1 MKIKTSLISRII
13 KEEVQKIAEA
23 MVDPSNWPIGY
34 FEVKNQ
40 FEITPGG
47 GWRVTFTKGDILQV
61 AQSKVDR
68 SLQTI
73 TRWNALK
80 QDWEVKAPPI
90 SGYKD
95 NGGMFPIDAFSGSS
109 TWTAKFA
116 QNVTPLSKSQAEAKA
131 KSAAAETVLT
141 AKEAV
146 AMLGKLAPNQQVKI
160 TIVK

>member
-1 MKIKTSLISRII
+1 VKTTKQRLM
-13 KEEVQKIAEA
+13 ELAGLVNEA
-23 MVDPSNWPIGY
+23 VDPSNWPLGY
-34 FEVKNQ
+34 FEVKNT

-61 AQSKVDR
+61 AVSKVDR

-73 TRWNALK
+73 TRWNAFK

-90 SGYKD
+90 SGYRD
-95 NGGMFPIDAFSGSS
+95 NGGMFPIDEFSGSR

-116 QNVTPLSKSQAEAKA
+116 QNTTPMSKGQADTKI

-141 AKEAV
+141 AREAV
-146 AMLGKLAPNQQVKI
+146 NMLSKLPSNQKVKI
-160 TIVK
+160 TIV

>member
-1 MKIKTSLISRII
+1 MKLANLIN
-13 KEEVQKIAEA
+13 EA
-23 MVDPSNWPIGY
+23 VDPNNWPLGY
-34 FEVKNQ
+34 FEVKNT

-61 AQSKVDR
+61 AVSKVDR

-90 SGYKD
+90 SGYRD
-95 NGGMFPIDAFSGSS
+95 NGGMFPIDAFGGSR

-116 QNVTPLSKSQAEAKA
+116 QNTIPMSKGKAEAKA
-131 KSAAAETVLT
+131 KSAAAETVMT
-141 AKEAV
+141 AREAIK
-146 AMLGKLAPNQQVKI
+146 MLGTVSPSQQVKI
-160 TIVK
+160 TIV

>member
-1 MKIKTSLISRII
+1 MKLVNLIN
-13 KEEVQKIAEA
+13 EA
-23 MVDPSNWPIGY
+23 VDPNNWPLGY
-34 FEVKNQ
+34 FEVKDT

-47 GWRVTFTKGDILQV
+47 GWGVKFNKGDILQV
-61 AQSKVDR
+61 AVSKVDR

-90 SGYKD
+90 SGYRD
-95 NGGMFPIDAFSGSS
+95 NGGMFPIDAFSGSR

-116 QNVTPLSKSQAEAKA
+116 QNTIPMSKGQAEAKA
-131 KSAAAETVLT
+131 KSAAAETVVT
-141 AKEAV
+141 AREAIK
-146 AMLGKLAPNQQVKI
+146 MLGAMPPSQQVKI

>member
-1 MKIKTSLISRII
+1 MKTTKQRLM
-13 KEEVQKIAEA
+13 ELAGLVNEA
-23 MVDPSNWPIGY
+23 VDPSNWPLGY
-34 FEVKNQ
+34 FEVKNT

-61 AQSKVDR
+61 AVSKIDR
-68 SLQTI
+68 SIQTI

-95 NGGMFPIDAFSGSS
+95 NGGMFPISAFGGSQS
-109 TWTAKFA
+109 WTAKFA
-116 QNVTPLSKSQAEAKA
+116 QNTIPLSKGQADTKI

-141 AKEAV
+141 AREAV
-146 AMLGKLAPNQQVKI
+146 NMLSKLPSNQKVKI
-160 TIVK
+160 TIV

>member
-1 MKIKTSLISRII
+1 MKLVKLIN
-13 KEEVQKIAEA
+13 EA
-23 MVDPSNWPIGY
+23 VDPDNWPIGY
-34 FEVKNQ
+34 FEVKDT

-47 GWRVTFTKGDILQV
+47 GWSVKFSKGDILQV
-61 AQSKVDR
+61 AVSKVDR

-95 NGGMFPIDAFSGSS
+95 NGGMFPISNFAGSRA
-109 TWTAKFA
+109 WTAKFA
-116 QNVTPLSKSQAEAKA
+116 QNTTPMSKGAAESKA
-131 KSAAAETVLT
+131 KSAAAETVVT
-141 AKEAV
+141 AREAIK
-146 AMLGKLAPNQQVKI
+146 MLGAMPPSQQVKI

>member
-1 MKIKTSLISRII
+1 MKTTKQRLM
-13 KEEVQKIAEA
+13 ELAGLVNEA
-23 MVDPSNWPIGY
+23 VDPSNWPLGY
-34 FEVKNQ
+34 FEVKNT

-61 AQSKVDR
+61 AVSKIDR
-68 SLQTI
+68 SIQTI

-95 NGGMFPIDAFSGSS
+95 NGGMFPISAFGGSQS
-109 TWTAKFA
+109 WTVKFA
-116 QNVTPLSKSQAEAKA
+116 QNTIPLSKGQADTKI

-141 AKEAV
+141 AREAV
-146 AMLGKLAPNQQVKI
+146 NMLSKLPSNQKVKI
-160 TIVK
+160 TIV

>member
-1 MKIKTSLISRII
+1 MKTTKQRLM
-13 KEEVQKIAEA
+13 ELAGLVNEA
-23 MVDPSNWPIGY
+23 VDPSAWPLGY
-34 FEVKNQ
+34 FEVKNT

-61 AQSKVDR
+61 AVSKVDR

-95 NGGMFPIDAFSGSS
+95 NGGMFPISSFGGSRA
-109 TWTAKFA
+109 WTAKFA
-116 QNVTPLSKSQAEAKA
+116 QNTTPMSKGQADTKI

-141 AKEAV
+141 AREAV
-146 AMLGKLAPNQQVKI
+146 NMLSKLPSNQKVKI
-160 TIVK
+160 TIV